1 MGLTPDVMGDDAYD
15 YKWAADYRDLLG
27 AESSHPRPNS
37 IGGREGI
44 PSEALSIPINA
55 KFGDDFV
62 MHLVVVN
69 TSDTMAEVAQRV
81 AYHSVGKRVRPQDR
95 DMVVYYEGRAVADDE
110 SVSQVG
116 IGPFQQIFV
125 EYASDSRRG
134 R

>member
-1 MGLTPDVMGDDAYD
+1 M
-15 YKWAADYRDLLG
+15 R
-27 AESSHPRPNS
+27 
-37 IGGREGI
+37 GRERI
-44 PSEALSIPINA
+44 PSEPLSIPINA

-62 MHLVVVN
+62 MHVVVVN

-81 AYHSVGKRVRPQDR
+81 AYHSVGKRVRPLDR
-95 DMVVYYEGRAVADDE
+95 DMVVYYEGRAVADNE

-125 EYASDSRRG
+125 DYASDSRRG